1 MEGVWNGSEMEMG
14 EHLGKDTRMLGIVQR
29 RSLSK
34 GQQD

>member
-1 MEGVWNGSEMEMG
+1 MEGIWDGREMEMR
-14 EHLGKDTRMLGIVQR
+14 ERLGKDTRMLKIVQR